1 MFDDVFGMA
10 ILCAENFREAA
21 HDSFGLSISTEVLEP
36 ILKEIDSLRI
46 FNEEFQRQALNLDIA
61 DVQAQAAQ
69 GSVVEAHHL
78 LLRLIADTGTGASR
92 PTQPSSAASSA
103 LATVLEQF
111 RCVRLYVAL

>member
-46 FNEEFQRQALNLDIA
+46 FNEEFQRQALNLDKTLESA
-61 DVQAQAAQ
+61 
-69 GSVVEAHHL
+69 
-78 LLRLIADTGTGASR
+78 RLIQITNPGN
-92 PTQPSSAASSA
+92 
-103 LATVLEQF
+103 EK
-111 RCVRLYVAL
+111 

>member
-46 FNEEFQRQALNLDIA
+46 FNEELQRQALNLDKTLESA
-61 DVQAQAAQ
+61 
-69 GSVVEAHHL
+69 
-78 LLRLIADTGTGASR
+78 RLIQSTNLGN
-92 PTQPSSAASSA
+92 
-103 LATVLEQF
+103 EK
-111 RCVRLYVAL
+111 